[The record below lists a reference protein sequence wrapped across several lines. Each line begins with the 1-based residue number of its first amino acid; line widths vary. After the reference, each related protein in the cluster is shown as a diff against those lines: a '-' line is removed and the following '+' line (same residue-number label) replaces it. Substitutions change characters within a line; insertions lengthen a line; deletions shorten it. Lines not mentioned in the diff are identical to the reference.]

1 MKNELKRS
9 AVGRGD
15 NITTSEI
22 SDVVEQIQ
30 SWKQESEKQKVDMKE
45 IIRQQQQEHLENMEK
60 QVVRVIKQKDKV
72 VRDTVQKKMSVVV
85 FGVKEKN
92 LPMKTTR
99 EKEEMKMAKDII
111 TKVAEDD
118 GIIQQIEEVYTVG
131 ATGIG
136 AVCFSLVTLRK
147 RIDKNIQGVHTGL

>member
-118 GIIQQIEEVYTVG
+118 GIVQQIEEVYRLGKYDSNKTRPMK
-131 ATGIG
+131 I
-136 AVCFSLVTLRK
+136 
-147 RIDKNIQGVHTGL
+147 